1 MKIEKKRLVQAGQ
14 IVMVA
19 IIIICAIFSM
29 KPLKDE
35 KGAKVA
41 LDQGKLNYTGDL
53 VRRKFNGKGTLKF
66 ADGSV
71 YTGTFKD
78 GYFNGQGDFQ
88 AKDGWHYVGGF
99 KKGKA
104 QGKGVLTLETGAI
117 YKGQFED
124 GVYQEK

>member
-14 IVMVA
+14 IMMVA

-29 KPLKDE
+29 QPLKDE

-71 YTGTFKD
+71 YTGTFKTVTSMVK
-78 GYFNGQGDFQ
+78 GTFRRRT
-88 AKDGWHYVGGF
+88 VGIMW
-99 KKGKA
+99 
-104 QGKGVLTLETGAI
+104 GASRR
-117 YKGQFED
+117 
-124 GVYQEK
+124 EKHKVKVF